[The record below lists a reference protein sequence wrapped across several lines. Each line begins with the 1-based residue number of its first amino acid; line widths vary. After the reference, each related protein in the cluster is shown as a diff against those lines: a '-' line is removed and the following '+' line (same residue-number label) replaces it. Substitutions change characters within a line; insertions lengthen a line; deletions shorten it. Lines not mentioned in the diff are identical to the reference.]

1 MTERLTLSLAHQKQ
15 SKAEDKATSM
25 KCQRRRL
32 SPVHHLFRK
41 KALPN
46 ESRVKIFQD
55 EQMLREFTTIKS
67 VLQKILKEDF
77 SGCRKVMVCR
87 NSALRKEGRAL
98 ETS

>member
-1 MTERLTLSLAHQKQ
+1 
-15 SKAEDKATSM
+15 M

-32 SPVHHLFRK
+32 SPVHHLSRK

-67 VLQKILKEDF
+67 VQQKILKEDF

-87 NSALRKEGRAL
+87 NSALQKGRKSTGDCVTVTQVGGGPRGADPRM
-98 ETS
+98 